1 MEFSDTEHTV
11 SRRIHFGMMASPGQA
26 EREAPWEEFRAATRQ
41 KHNVDSTSLV
51 TDSNTFRFPFLSENL
66 MRI

>member
-1 MEFSDTEHTV
+1 
-11 SRRIHFGMMASPGQA
+11 MMASPGQA

>member
-1 MEFSDTEHTV
+1 
-11 SRRIHFGMMASPGQA
+11 MMASPGQA
-26 EREAPWEEFRAATRQ
+26 EREAPREEFRAATRQ

-51 TDSNTFRFPFLSENL
+51 PDSNTFRFPFLSENL